1 MNWKETLKKSVVSA
15 EGLKGVPGVD
25 VHDVARV
32 SGVYPMRINPYWLG
46 LMKKAG
52 APLVRQAVPCADELA
67 DTPLLEDPLCEEKD
81 SPVFG
86 LTHRYPD
93 RVIFLVSNECALYCR
108 HCMRKRKVG
117 KAGGRVTDATIEAGL
132 AYIEKTPKVRDVIL
146 TGGDPLLLSDEKL
159 DAILHRLSKISHV
172 EMIRIHS
179 RVPATLPMRITDK
192 LCAVLATYEKLW
204 INTHFNHPA
213 ELTPE
218 AEIALKLLNG
228 TGAPLGC
235 QTVLLKGV
243 NDSPA
248 IMAELMRKLTKNRVR
263 PYYLHHGDAVKGT
276 GHFRTSIEAGLAI
289 MDSLRGHLS
298 GLAVPTYVIDLPG
311 GGGKTPL
318 LPESIISKDEKGL
331 TVRGYDGKTYT
342 YPVGVPRHQ
351 IKTP

>member
-15 EGLKGVPGVD
+15 EGLKDIPGID
-25 VHDVARV
+25 SDDVARV
-32 SGVYPMRINPYWLG
+32 SGVYPMRVNPYWLG
-46 LMKKAG
+46 LMKEAG
-52 APLVRQAVPCADELA
+52 LPLVRQAVPCADELS

-117 KAGGRVTDATIEAGL
+117 KTGGMVTDATIEAGL
-132 AYIEKTPKVRDVIL
+132 AYIEKTPAVRDVIL

-192 LCAVLATYEKLW
+192 LCAVLEKYEKLW
-204 INTHFNHPA
+204 LNTHFNHPA

-218 AEIALKLLNG
+218 AEKALRFLNG

-235 QTVLLKGV
+235 QTVLLKGI

-276 GHFRTSIEAGLAI
+276 GHFRTSIETGLSI

-298 GLAVPTYVIDLPG
+298 GLCVPTYVIDLPG
-311 GGGKTPL
+311 GGGKVPL
-318 LPESIISKDEKGL
+318 LPESIIAQDEKSL
-331 TVRGYDGKTYT
+331 TVRGYDGSAYT
-342 YPVGVPRHQ
+342 YPV
-351 IKTP
+351 